1 MVRIIADLILLFL
14 TFIISGVIS
23 LLDLGVIITAI
34 QEQRT
39 NNSDAEIYISNEDI
53 PDSCYL
59 QTEEYD
65 EGLTLKVVPAKTL
78 PKDWCWFQYN
88 DGSGYLKGPEGKMFF
103 DYDQQTGEYRV
114 TEDDAWDTWHD
125 YDQVQSIPGNEMSD
139 FKAFAECFIRQN
151 VL

>member
-78 PKDWCWFQYN
+78 PKGWCWFQYN

-114 TEDDAWDTWHD
+114 TENDAWDTWHD
-125 YDQVQSIPGNEMSD
+125 YDQVQSIPGNEMFD

>member
-1 MVRIIADLILLFL
+1 MVRIIADLILLIL
-14 TFIISGVIS
+14 TFIISGIIS

-65 EGLTLKVVPAKTL
+65 EGLTLNVVQAKTL
-78 PKDWCWFQYN
+78 PKGWCWFQYN

-103 DYDQQTGEYRV
+103 DYDQETGEYRA
-114 TEDDAWDTWHD
+114 TEDDAWGAWHD
-125 YDQVQSIPGNEMSD
+125 YNQAQSIPENEMSD

>member
-1 MVRIIADLILLFL
+1 MVRIIADLILLIS
-14 TFIISGVIS
+14 TFIISGIIS

-39 NNSDAEIYISNEDI
+39 NHSDAEIYITNEDI
-53 PDSCYL
+53 PDSCYF
-59 QTEEYD
+59 QTEEHD

-78 PKDWCWFQYN
+78 PKGWCWFQYD
-88 DGSGYLKGPEGKMFF
+88 DGSGYLKGPDGKMFF
-103 DYDQQTGEYRV
+103 DYDQ
-114 TEDDAWDTWHD
+114 A
-125 YDQVQSIPGNEMSD
+125 QSIPGNEMSD

>member
-78 PKDWCWFQYN
+78 PKGWCWFQYN

-125 YDQVQSIPGNEMSD
+125 YDQVQSIPGNEMFD

>member
-1 MVRIIADLILLFL
+1 MVRIIADLILLIL

-78 PKDWCWFQYN
+78 PKGWCWFQYN

-125 YDQVQSIPGNEMSD
+125 YDQVQSIPENEMSD

>member
-1 MVRIIADLILLFL
+1 MVRIIADLILLIL

-39 NNSDAEIYISNEDI
+39 NHSDAEIYITNEDI
-53 PDSCYL
+53 PDSCYF
-59 QTEEYD
+59 QTEEHD

-78 PKDWCWFQYN
+78 PKGWCWFQYD
-88 DGSGYLKGPEGKMFF
+88 DGSGYLKGPDGKMFF
-103 DYDQQTGEYRV
+103 DYDQETGEYRA
-114 TEDDAWDTWHD
+114 TKDNAWSAWHD
-125 YDQVQSIPGNEMSD
+125 YDQAQSIPGNEMSD

>member
-1 MVRIIADLILLFL
+1 MVRIIADLILLIL

-39 NNSDAEIYISNEDI
+39 NNLDAEIYISNEDI
-53 PDSCYL
+53 PDSCYF
-59 QTEEYD
+59 QTEEHD

-78 PKDWCWFQYN
+78 PKGWCWFQYN
-88 DGSGYLKGPEGKMFF
+88 DGSGYIKGPDGKMFF
-103 DYDQQTGEYRV
+103 DYDQETGEYRV

>member
-1 MVRIIADLILLFL
+1 MVRIIADLILLIL

-78 PKDWCWFQYN
+78 PKGWCWFQYN

-114 TEDDAWDTWHD
+114 TEDDAWGAWHD
-125 YDQVQSIPGNEMSD
+125 YDQAQSISGNEMSD

>member
-1 MVRIIADLILLFL
+1 MVRIIADLILLIL

-23 LLDLGVIITAI
+23 MLDLGVIITAI

-78 PKDWCWFQYN
+78 PKGWCWFQYN

-114 TEDDAWDTWHD
+114 TEDDDWDAWHD
-125 YDQVQSIPGNEMSD
+125 YNQGQSIPGNEMSD

>member
-88 DGSGYLKGPEGKMFF
+88 DGSEYLKGPEGKMFF

>member
-1 MVRIIADLILLFL
+1 MVRIIADLILLIL
-14 TFIISGVIS
+14 TFIISGIIS

-65 EGLTLKVVPAKTL
+65 EGLTLKVVQAKTL
-78 PKDWCWFQYN
+78 PKGWCWFQYN

-103 DYDQQTGEYRV
+103 DYDQETGEYRA
-114 TEDDAWDTWHD
+114 TEDDAWGAWHD
-125 YDQVQSIPGNEMSD
+125 YNQAQSIPENEMSD

>member
-1 MVRIIADLILLFL
+1 MVRIIADLILLIL

-34 QEQRT
+34 KEQRT

-59 QTEEYD
+59 QIEEHD

-78 PKDWCWFQYN
+78 PKSWCWFQYD
-88 DGSGYLKGPEGKMFF
+88 DGSGYLKGPDGKMFF
-103 DYDQQTGEYRV
+103 DYDQETGEYRA
-114 TEDDAWDTWHD
+114 TKDDAWGAWRD
-125 YDQVQSIPGNEMSD
+125 YDQAQSIPGNEMSD

>member
-1 MVRIIADLILLFL
+1 MVRIIADLILLIL

-39 NNSDAEIYISNEDI
+39 NNLDAEIYISNEDI

-59 QTEEYD
+59 QTEECD

-78 PKDWCWFQYN
+78 PKGWCWFQYN

-103 DYDQQTGEYRV
+103 DYDQETGEYRV
-114 TEDDAWDTWHD
+114 TEDDAWSAWHD
-125 YDQVQSIPGNEMSD
+125 YDQAQSIPGNEMSD

>member
-1 MVRIIADLILLFL
+1 MVRIIADLILLIL
-14 TFIISGVIS
+14 TFIISGIIS

-39 NNSDAEIYISNEDI
+39 NHSDAEIYITNEDI
-53 PDSCYL
+53 PDSCYF
-59 QTEEYD
+59 QTEEHD

-78 PKDWCWFQYN
+78 PKGWCWFQYD
-88 DGSGYLKGPEGKMFF
+88 DGSGYLKGPDGEMFF
-103 DYDQQTGEYRV
+103 DYDQETGEYRA
-114 TEDDAWDTWHD
+114 TKDDAWDAWHD
-125 YDQVQSIPGNEMSD
+125 YDQTQSIPGNEMSD

>member
-1 MVRIIADLILLFL
+1 MVRIIADLILLIL
-14 TFIISGVIS
+14 TFIISGIIS

-39 NNSDAEIYISNEDI
+39 NHSDAEIYITNEDI
-53 PDSCYL
+53 PDSCYF
-59 QTEEYD
+59 QTEEHD

-78 PKDWCWFQYN
+78 PKGWCWFQYD
-88 DGSGYLKGPEGKMFF
+88 DGSGYLKGPDGEMFF
-103 DYDQQTGEYRV
+103 DYDQETGEYRA
-114 TEDDAWDTWHD
+114 TKDDAWDAWHD
-125 YDQVQSIPGNEMSD
+125 YDQTQSIPKNEMSD

>member
-1 MVRIIADLILLFL
+1 MVRIIADLFLLIL

-39 NNSDAEIYISNEDI
+39 HNSDADIYISNEEE

-65 EGLTLKVVPAKTL
+65 EDITPKVVPAKTL
-78 PKDWCWFQYN
+78 PKGWCWFQYN
-88 DGSGYLKGPEGKMFF
+88 DGSGYLKGPDGKMFF
-103 DYDQQTGEYRV
+103 DYDQQTGEYRT
-114 TEDDAWDTWHD
+114 TEDDAWSAWHD
-125 YDQVQSIPGNEMSD
+125 YNQAQRIPGNEMSD

-151 VL
+151 IL

>member
-1 MVRIIADLILLFL
+1 MVRIIADLILLIL
-14 TFIISGVIS
+14 TFIISGIIS

-39 NNSDAEIYISNEDI
+39 NHSDAKIYITNEDI
-53 PDSCYL
+53 PDSCYF
-59 QTEEYD
+59 QTEEHD

-78 PKDWCWFQYN
+78 PKGWCWFQYD
-88 DGSGYLKGPEGKMFF
+88 DGSGYLKGPDGKMFF
-103 DYDQQTGEYRV
+103 DYDQETGEYRA
-114 TEDDAWDTWHD
+114 TKDDAWGAWHD
-125 YDQVQSIPGNEMSD
+125 YDQAQSIPGNEMSD

>member
-1 MVRIIADLILLFL
+1 MVRIIADLILLIL

-39 NNSDAEIYISNEDI
+39 NHSDAEIYITNEDI
-53 PDSCYL
+53 PDSCYF
-59 QTEEYD
+59 QTEVYD

-78 PKDWCWFQYN
+78 PKGWCWFQYD
-88 DGSGYLKGPEGKMFF
+88 DGSGYLKGPDGKMFF
-103 DYDQQTGEYRV
+103 DYDQETGEYRA
-114 TEDDAWDTWHD
+114 TKDDAWGAWHD
-125 YDQVQSIPGNEMSD
+125 YDQAQSIPGNEMSD

>member
-78 PKDWCWFQYN
+78 PKGWCWFQYN

>member
-14 TFIISGVIS
+14 TFIILGVIS

-39 NNSDAEIYISNEDI
+39 NHSDAEIYISNEDI

-78 PKDWCWFQYN
+78 PKGWCWFQYN

>member
-1 MVRIIADLILLFL
+1 MVRIIADLILLIL

-78 PKDWCWFQYN
+78 PKGWCWFQYN

-114 TEDDAWDTWHD
+114 TEDDAWDAWHD
-125 YDQVQSIPGNEMSD
+125 YYQVQSIPGNEMSD